1 MWENAGSTSVLDG
14 PGCGSSSWRFD
25 LDGPGCGSL
34 GLRFGLDGPGSD
46 SYDCR
51 DGPATGSNKVRFGTF
66 YKEFRINIL
75 CIDRLVFMVQ

>member
-1 MWENAGSTSVLDG
+1 MWENAGSSSV
-14 PGCGSSSWRFD
+14 

-46 SYDCR
+46 SSDCR
-51 DGPATGSNKVRFGTF
+51 DGPATGSNKFRFGTF
-66 YKEFRINIL
+66 YKEFRINNL